1 LVIIF
6 TKMQKQYFLTANIIL
21 YCEKW
26 KETVRF
32 YKNTLYLE
40 VIFSS
45 DWFIE
50 FSLNDKSRLSIA
62 DQKRTSIKSVN
73 PKGITIA
80 LQVKNID
87 MVWNDFFEKDL
98 NPTQIKN
105 HPWNAKVFYIFD
117 PEGHRIEIWQT
128 L

>member
-1 LVIIF
+1 
-6 TKMQKQYFLTANIIL
+6 MQKQYFLTANIIL